1 MNTLSPLLD
10 AVYLFRDRPVSVPP
24 DLRPLWRLALL
35 VLLLD
40 KCCRQGRASL
50 QKLHVLNWAL
60 RTPESRQALLES
72 LEGNARPDS
81 NLVRFDPALNQT
93 LDLARGEALI
103 VQIDGNRYQ
112 ITAKGLELAA
122 EIEKDRS
129 TFLTELNFLEAVG
142 SKLTE
147 ALVAKMF

>member
-10 AVYLFRDRPVSVPP
+10 AAFLFRDRPVSLPP

-35 VLLLD
+35 VLLLE

-50 QKLHVLNWAL
+50 PKLHMLNWAL

-72 LEGNARPDS
+72 LEGNAKPDS

-93 LDLARGEALI
+93 LDLAQGEAL
-103 VQIDGNRYQ
+103 VTQIDGNRYQ
-112 ITAKGLELAA
+112 ITTKGLELAA

-129 TFLTELNFLEAVG
+129 TFVTELHFLEAIG
-142 SKLTE
+142 GKLTE
-147 ALVAKMF
+147 ALVSKMI